1 MSLIFI
7 NNDKKISSYFIKIFG
22 RLDKQLTLMILALA
36 LISCFAVY
44 SASHD
49 EATRF
54 YQHVR
59 NILIAGFLI
68 IILSHIPSVMLEKL
82 AIPFYCVTIF
92 LLVATEFFGET
103 VNGAK
108 RWINLG
114 IIKMQPSEVLKIA
127 LPLLMAWFIQ
137 KFEGL
142 NSKRD
147 WIIIIILFLF
157 PVFLVLRQ
165 PDLGTSILI
174 FISGI
179 ILLFFAGMP
188 WKIVLTGIIS
198 FFILVGFL
206 IFFGEI
212 ICAENIN
219 WPGLREYQKLRICTL
234 MDPMRDPLGAG
245 FHTLQSIT
253 AVGSGGFFGKGWLQG
268 TQTQLAFIPEK
279 STDFVFSV
287 FAEEFGFFGGFILIL
302 LYIGITLRGLWISIG
317 APTDF
322 ARLLGGTLS
331 LMTFTYAFVNIGM
344 VTGLLPV
351 VGVPLPWMSYGGT
364 AIITLGVGIG
374 LLMSIAKDRSATT
387 QGFSL
392 QK

>member
-1 MSLIFI
+1 MSLIFS

-92 LLVATEFFGET
+92 LLIATEFFGET

-142 NSKRD
+142 NSKRN
-147 WIIIIILFLF
+147 WIVH
-157 PVFLVLRQ
+157 P
-165 PDLGTSILI
+165 
-174 FISGI
+174 
-179 ILLFFAGMP
+179 
-188 WKIVLTGIIS
+188 S
-198 FFILVGFL
+198 F
-206 IFFGEI
+206 
-212 ICAENIN
+212 
-219 WPGLREYQKLRICTL
+219 
-234 MDPMRDPLGAG
+234 
-245 FHTLQSIT
+245 
-253 AVGSGGFFGKGWLQG
+253 
-268 TQTQLAFIPEK
+268 
-279 STDFVFSV
+279 
-287 FAEEFGFFGGFILIL
+287 
-302 LYIGITLRGLWISIG
+302 
-317 APTDF
+317 
-322 ARLLGGTLS
+322 
-331 LMTFTYAFVNIGM
+331 
-344 VTGLLPV
+344 
-351 VGVPLPWMSYGGT
+351 
-364 AIITLGVGIG
+364 
-374 LLMSIAKDRSATT
+374 
-387 QGFSL
+387 
-392 QK
+392 